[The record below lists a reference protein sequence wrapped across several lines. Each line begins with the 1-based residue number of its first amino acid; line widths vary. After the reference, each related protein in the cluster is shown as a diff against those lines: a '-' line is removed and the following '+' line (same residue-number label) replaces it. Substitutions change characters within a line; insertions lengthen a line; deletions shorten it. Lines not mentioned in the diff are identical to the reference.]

1 MNSQVKNNNE
11 FQHVSVELTAEEA
24 LALTG
29 VRFNGNPKVK
39 AAAKQKVRDA
49 FEKAFDFSHQDKVD
63 YELLK

>member
-1 MNSQVKNNNE
+1 MNSQVKNNE

-29 VRFNGNPKVK
+29 VRFNGNPEVK
-39 AAAKQKVRDA
+39 AIARKKVRDA
-49 FEKAFDFSHQDKVD
+49 FEKTFDFSHQDKVD

>member
-1 MNSQVKNNNE
+1 MNSQVKNKE

-39 AAAKQKVRDA
+39 AAARQKVRDA
-49 FEKAFDFSHQDKVD
+49 FEKTFDFSHQDKVD

>member
-1 MNSQVKNNNE
+1 MNSQVKNKELN
-11 FQHVSVELTAEEA
+11 HVSVELTPEEA

-39 AAAKQKVRDA
+39 AAARQKVRVA
-49 FEKAFDFSHQDKVD
+49 FEKTFDFSHQDKVD